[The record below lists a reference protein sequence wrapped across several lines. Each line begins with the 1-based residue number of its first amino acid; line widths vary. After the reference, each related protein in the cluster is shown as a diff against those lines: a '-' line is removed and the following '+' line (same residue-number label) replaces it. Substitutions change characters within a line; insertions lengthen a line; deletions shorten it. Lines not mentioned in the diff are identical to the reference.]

1 MWEQLVKVQAEI
13 QAIFQTLTSQ
23 STIFVLPKLHI

>member
-1 MWEQLVKVQAEI
+1 MQNVREACEWTS
-13 QAIFQTLTSQ
+13 IFQALTSQ